1 MLIIGL
7 WFIRLFL
14 VKGIAGCFYLVVPI
28 QMNAIP
34 TRIRTRSSAL
44 ALRFLSL
51 NMSAP
56 QANDIMT
63 ELLRTSDT
71 TEIMESGSLS
81 DEKYAKS
88 PIHINIEISGIAQL
102 QRKGVVW

>member
-34 TRIRTRSSAL
+34 RRIRIRSRAF
-44 ALRFLSL
+44 AFRFLSL
-51 NMSAP
+51 KISAP
-56 QANDIMT
+56 QANEIIT
-63 ELLRTSDT
+63 ELLRTRDT
-71 TEIMESGSLS
+71 TEIIDSGSLS
-81 DEKYAKS
+81 EVK
-88 PIHINIEISGIAQL
+88 
-102 QRKGVVW
+102 